1 MLKWAS
7 QGLVKELREGSEA
20 CSSSFLIPKSVMPTA
35 PSTIISA
42 PPQASVSEAKASW
55 KMKAPQTKLTITM
68 REVQIPCPTANPAD
82 IYQPRRLRR
91 DMPWGGSSPLKG
103 NGDRAPQLAMLI
115 TAATPAGTQK
125 AALTNPHGVKC
136 IGLHS
141 STSHEVTK
149 HLPADERRGGQQRG
163 HRGGACGA
171 WGHAWQLATM

>member
-1 MLKWAS
+1 MIAV
-7 QGLVKELREGSEA
+7 GE
-20 CSSSFLIPKSVMPTA
+20 
-35 PSTIISA
+35 
-42 PPQASVSEAKASW
+42 
-55 KMKAPQTKLTITM
+55 
-68 REVQIPCPTANPAD
+68 
-82 IYQPRRLRR
+82 
-91 DMPWGGSSPLKG
+91 SPLKG

-171 WGHAWQLATM
+171 WGHGEFRFKPYRPEDGSRTRGECRRASELNSRELSCTHQNDLYVWYAKGCTFAFTTLGCLMGIPKEPKQRQAPATNNQPLVVSLIASMIQGVV